1 MQYED
6 FYALELEAEMRDEEE
21 VWTNMEDEM
30 YLDMVTAWEKDFQ
43 DKDFLEDL
51 KLRKEYRW

>member
-6 FYALELEAEMRDEEE
+6 FYILELEAEIRDEEE

-30 YLDMVTAWEKDFQ
+30 HLDMVTAWEKDFQ

-51 KLRKEYRW
+51 KLRKEYKW